1 MAVPKSNS
9 FCYKFNKWINFFT
22 GITLAQEIQANSPST
37 LLKDFKTTLHSELF
51 QPKIDEL
58 MHQVEEF
65 AATFPMPG
73 K

>member
-37 LLKDFKTTLHSELF
+37 LLKDFKTTLHSDISNAWQIIVLTLIF
-51 QPKIDEL
+51 D
-58 MHQVEEF
+58 F
-65 AATFPMPG
+65 
-73 K
+73 